1 MAKKASKKQIP
12 YGEAIT
18 ELESILQRLRSSELG
33 IDELTEAT
41 KLAKELIEICRAQL
55 VDTKQELDTIIDN
68 TTL

>member
-41 KLAKELIEICRAQL
+41 KLAKELIEICRSQL
-55 VDTKQELDTIIDN
+55 VDTKQELDAIIDN

>member
-18 ELESILQRLRSSELG
+18 ELESILQRLRSGELG

-41 KLAKELIEICRAQL
+41 KRAKELIEICRTQL
-55 VDTKQELDTIIDN
+55 VDTKQELDAIIDN

>member
-41 KLAKELIEICRAQL
+41 KRAKELIEICRAQL
-55 VDTKQELDTIIDN
+55 VDTKQELDAIIDN